1 MSAENKQWT
10 PSKDDID
17 FLAKLNEDLESLDF
31 YHKYSSDASKYD
43 ENSRL
48 HYNILLKIKN
58 VKDIDLQEVAI
69 TLYDLHVYMNDG
81 ELSVKWEWFLE
92 D

>member
-10 PSKDDID
+10 ASKDDID
-17 FLAKLNEDLESLDF
+17 FLAKLNEDLEGLDF
-31 YHKYSSDASKYD
+31 YYEYSGNASKYD
-43 ENSRL
+43 EGSRL
-48 HYNILLKIKN
+48 RNNILLRIKN
-58 VKDIDLQEVAI
+58 VKDKDLQEVAI

-81 ELSVKWEWFLE
+81 KLSVNWEWFLE